1 MRTDEAPRAA
11 CADNLPL
18 LDLAIHDEHTASH
31 ARRAQRQARRDLAIL
46 CAGCK
51 VTGCETRRAN

>member
-18 LDLAIHDEHTASH
+18 LDLAIHDERTASH

-46 CAGCK
+46 CTGCT
-51 VTGCETRRAN
+51 VIRCETRQA